1 MTDNKATRNN
11 KNNTRARII
20 ETAIELFKEHGYDQT
35 TIPMICEK
43 AGVSKLRCTTIS
55 PKNRISFSI

>member
-43 AGVSKLRCTTIS
+43 AGTIF
-55 PKNRISFSI
+55 PKSRTSSST